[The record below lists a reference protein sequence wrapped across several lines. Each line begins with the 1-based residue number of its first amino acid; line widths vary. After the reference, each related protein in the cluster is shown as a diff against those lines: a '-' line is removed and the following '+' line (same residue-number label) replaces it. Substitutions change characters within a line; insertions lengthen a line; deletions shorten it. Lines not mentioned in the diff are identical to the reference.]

1 VLPQIQPRSRLAKA
15 RQQQIP
21 GFKEE
26 MVMRLFKT
34 LFCLGVICWLVSP
47 SFAQN
52 GTQSVKVIRF
62 GKLIDGTGKILTNAL
77 VVVKGDRIESVSS
90 AGSQTPSGAQV
101 IDLSSYT
108 GMPGIID
115 AHTHLTYWRDK
126 NWTANPNTEIGK
138 LLPQELIFLAQENAR
153 KCIEIGVTTARD
165 LAASNYSD
173 LAMRNLINRGVMV
186 GPRMFVAGPA
196 MSAGGPVP
204 RYGQIYPWVVPN
216 QGEASGVPEVIRLV
230 RQELDA
236 GADLIKMFG
245 STGGF
250 NDVETHQTFTLEEM
264 QAAVEAAHTMGK
276 RIAIHSYGPEGARD
290 AVKAGGD
297 TLEHAINVDDATF
310 AEMVRKK
317 IVYVPTVYHNMWYV
331 ENYKEFGWPESDN
344 QKILA
349 YEHAS
354 EETTRRAIKAGVRIA
369 MGSDAVYELFG
380 HNTEE
385 LTYLVKSGMTPEQAI
400 AAATVNGAAA
410 LGMEK
415 DLGVVTPGHYA
426 DLVAVQGDPLTDI
439 SVVVHNVRWV
449 MKGGEVVSDK
459 TNPAMH

>member
-1 VLPQIQPRSRLAKA
+1 MGYRQGLIMRIYKMMLSLLAIFWA
-15 RQQQIP
+15 
-21 GFKEE
+21 
-26 MVMRLFKT
+26 
-34 LFCLGVICWLVSP
+34 VS
-47 SFAQN
+47 SFAQ
-52 GTQSVKVIRF
+52 TDTRSVKVIRF
-62 GKLIDGTGKILTNAL
+62 GKLIDGTGKVLTNAL
-77 VVVKGDRIESVSS
+77 VVVKGDRIETVSS
-90 AGSQTPSGAQV
+90 GGSQIPSGAQM

-108 GMPGIID
+108 GMPGMID
-115 AHTHLTYWRDK
+115 VHTHMTYWRDK
-126 NWTANPNTEIGK
+126 NSHANPNEEIAK
-138 LLPQELIFLAQENAR
+138 FLPQELVFLAQENAR

-165 LAASNYSD
+165 LAARNYSD
-173 LAMRNLINRGVMV
+173 IAMRNLINRGAMV

-196 MSAGGPVP
+196 MFAGVPVP
-204 RYGQIYPWVVPN
+204 RYDRVYPWVVPAE
-216 QGEASGVPEVIRLV
+216 GEASGVQEVINLV
-230 RQELDA
+230 RQEFGA
-236 GADLIKMFG
+236 GVDLIKMFG

-250 NDVETHQTFTLEEM
+250 NDVETYQTYTLAEM
-264 QAAVEAAHTMGK
+264 QAAVETVHTMGK

-297 TLEHAINVDDATF
+297 TLEHAINIDDATL

-415 DLGVVTPGHYA
+415 DLGAVTPGHYA
-426 DLVAVQGDPLTDI
+426 DLVAVQGDPLVDI
-439 SVVVHNVRWV
+439 SVVLHNVRWV
-449 MKGGEVVSDK
+449 MKGGEVLADK
-459 TNPAMH
+459 TNTAGH

>member
-1 VLPQIQPRSRLAKA
+1 MRIFKIMLSLLP
-15 RQQQIP
+15 
-21 GFKEE
+21 
-26 MVMRLFKT
+26 
-34 LFCLGVICWLVSP
+34 ICWAVS
-47 SFAQN
+47 SFSQID
-52 GTQSVKVIRF
+52 TRSVKVIRF
-62 GKLIDGTGKILTNAL
+62 GKLIDGTGKVLTNAL
-77 VVVKGDRIESVSS
+77 VMVKGDRIETVSS
-90 AGSQTPSGAQV
+90 GSSQIPSGAQL

-108 GMPGIID
+108 GMPGMID
-115 AHTHLTYWRDK
+115 VHTHMTYWRDK
-126 NWTANPNTEIGK
+126 NSHANPNEEIAK
-138 LLPQELIFLAQENAR
+138 FLPQELVFLAQENAR

-165 LAASNYSD
+165 LAARNYSD
-173 LAMRNLINRGVMV
+173 IAMRNLINRGAMV

-196 MSAGGPVP
+196 MFAGVPVP
-204 RYGQIYPWVVPN
+204 RYDRVYPWVVPN
-216 QGEASGVPEVIRLV
+216 QGEASGVPEVINLV
-230 RQELDA
+230 RQEFGA
-236 GADLIKMFG
+236 GVDLIKMFG

-250 NDVETHQTFTLEEM
+250 NDVETYQTYTLEEM
-264 QAAVEAAHTMGK
+264 QAAVETVHTMGK

-297 TLEHAINVDDATF
+297 TLEHAINIDDTTL

-317 IVYVPTVYHNMWYV
+317 IVYVPTVYHNVWYV

-415 DLGVVTPGHYA
+415 DLGAVTPGHYA
-426 DLVAVQGDPLTDI
+426 DLVAVQGDPLVDI
-439 SVVVHNVRWV
+439 GVVLHNVRWV
-449 MKGGEVVSDK
+449 MKGGEVLADK
-459 TNPAMH
+459 TSTSTH

>member
-1 VLPQIQPRSRLAKA
+1 MRTSRVLPFLLALCFTGCPVFGQADTQNVKA
-15 RQQQIP
+15 
-21 GFKEE
+21 
-26 MVMRLFKT
+26 
-34 LFCLGVICWLVSP
+34 
-47 SFAQN
+47 
-52 GTQSVKVIRF
+52 IRF
-62 GKLIDGTGKILTNAL
+62 GKLIDGTGKVLTNPI
-77 VVVKGDRIESVSS
+77 VIVKGDRIQSILS
-90 AGSQTPSGAQV
+90 GDSQTPNGAQV
-101 IDLSSYT
+101 IDLSAFT
-108 GMPGIID
+108 GMPGMID
-115 AHTHLTYWRDK
+115 AHTHLTYWWDK
-126 NWTANPNTEIGK
+126 NPRKNPNAEVASI
-138 LLPQELIFLAQENAR
+138 LPQELVFLAQENAR
-153 KCIEIGVTTARD
+153 KCIEIGVTTVRD
-165 LAASNYSD
+165 LAAGNYSD
-173 LAMRNLINRGVMV
+173 MAMRNLINRGAMV

-204 RYGQIYPWVVPN
+204 RYGEVFPWVVPN

-230 RQELDA
+230 RQELGA

-250 NDVETHQTFTLEEM
+250 NDVETYQTFTFEEM
-264 QAAVEAAHTMGK
+264 RAAVETTHTMGK

-290 AVKAGGD
+290 AVRAGGD
-297 TLEHAINVDDATF
+297 TLEHAINIDDATF

-317 IVYVPTVYHNMWYV
+317 IIYVPTVYHNVWYV
-331 ENYKEFGWPESDN
+331 ENYKEFDWPESDN

-415 DLGVVTPGHYA
+415 DLGEATPGHYA
-426 DLVAVQGDPLTDI
+426 DLVAVEGNPLLDI
-439 SVVVHNVRWV
+439 SVAVHNVRWV
-449 MKGGEVVSDK
+449 MKGGAVLVNKVD
-459 TNPAMH
+459 AAAH

>member
-1 VLPQIQPRSRLAKA
+1 MRLSKVLPLLLTLCFACPIFGQVDTEDVKA
-15 RQQQIP
+15 
-21 GFKEE
+21 
-26 MVMRLFKT
+26 
-34 LFCLGVICWLVSP
+34 
-47 SFAQN
+47 
-52 GTQSVKVIRF
+52 IRF
-62 GKLIDGTGKILTNAL
+62 GKLINGIGKVSTNAI
-77 VVVKGDRIESVSS
+77 VIVKGNRIQSILS
-90 AGSQTPSGAQV
+90 GDSQIPKGAQV
-101 IDLSSYT
+101 INLSAFT
-108 GMPGIID
+108 GMPGMID
-115 AHTHLTYWRDK
+115 AHTHLTYWWDRNSRK
-126 NWTANPNTEIGK
+126 NPNAEVASM
-138 LLPQELIFLAQENAR
+138 LPQELVFLAQENAR
-153 KCIEIGVTTARD
+153 KCIEIGVTTVRD
-165 LAASNYSD
+165 LAAGNYSD
-173 LAMRNLINRGVMV
+173 IAMRNLINRGAMV

-204 RYGQIYPWVVPN
+204 RYGEVFPWVVPN

-230 RQELDA
+230 RQELGA

-250 NDVETHQTFTLEEM
+250 NDVETYQTFTLEEM
-264 QAAVEAAHTMGK
+264 QAAVEITHTMGK

-290 AVKAGGD
+290 AVRAGGD
-297 TLEHAINVDDATF
+297 TLEHAINIDDATF

-317 IVYVPTVYHNMWYV
+317 IIYVPTVYHNVWYI

-415 DLGVVTPGHYA
+415 DLGEVTPGHYA
-426 DLVAVQGDPLTDI
+426 DLVAVQGDPLSDI

-449 MKGGEVVSDK
+449 MKGGEVLVNKIDSV
-459 TNPAMH
+459 AH

>member
-1 VLPQIQPRSRLAKA
+1 MQISKVLPLLLMLCFAGCPIFGQVDTQDVKA
-15 RQQQIP
+15 
-21 GFKEE
+21 
-26 MVMRLFKT
+26 
-34 LFCLGVICWLVSP
+34 
-47 SFAQN
+47 
-52 GTQSVKVIRF
+52 IRF
-62 GKLIDGTGKILTNAL
+62 GKLIDGTGKVSTNAI
-77 VVVKGDRIESVSS
+77 VIVRGDRIQSISS
-90 AGSQTPSGAQV
+90 GDTQIPKGARV
-101 IDLSSYT
+101 INLSAFT
-108 GMPGIID
+108 GMPGMID
-115 AHTHLTYWRDK
+115 AHTHLTYWWDK
-126 NWTANPNTEIGK
+126 NPRKNPNAEVASM
-138 LLPQELIFLAQENAR
+138 LPQELVFLAQENAR
-153 KCIEIGVTTARD
+153 KCIEIGVTTVRDMAAR
-165 LAASNYSD
+165 NYSD
-173 LAMRNLINRGVMV
+173 IAMRNLINRGAMV

-204 RYGQIYPWVVPN
+204 RYGEVFPWVVPN

-230 RQELDA
+230 RQELGA
-236 GADLIKMFG
+236 GADFIKMFG

-250 NDVETHQTFTLEEM
+250 NEVETYQTFTLEEM
-264 QAAVEAAHTMGK
+264 QAAVETTHTMGK

-290 AVKAGGD
+290 AVRAGGD

-317 IVYVPTVYHNMWYV
+317 IVYVPTVYHNVWYM

-385 LTYLVKSGMTPEQAI
+385 LTYLVKSGMTPAQAI

-415 DLGVVTPGHYA
+415 DLGEVTPGHYA
-426 DLVAVQGDPLTDI
+426 DLVAVEGDPLSDI
-439 SVVVHNVRWV
+439 SVAVHNVRWV
-449 MKGGEVVSDK
+449 MKGGEVLVNK
-459 TNPAMH
+459 TDSVAH

>member
-1 VLPQIQPRSRLAKA
+1 MRTSKVLPFLLALCFTGCPAFGQADTQNVKA
-15 RQQQIP
+15 
-21 GFKEE
+21 
-26 MVMRLFKT
+26 
-34 LFCLGVICWLVSP
+34 
-47 SFAQN
+47 
-52 GTQSVKVIRF
+52 IRF
-62 GKLIDGTGKILTNAL
+62 GRLIDGTGKVLTNPI
-77 VVVKGDRIESVSS
+77 VIVKGDRIQSVLR
-90 AGSQTPSGAQV
+90 GDSQTPQGAQV
-101 IDLSSYT
+101 IDLSAFT
-108 GMPGIID
+108 GMPGMID
-115 AHTHLTYWRDK
+115 AHTHLTYWWDK
-126 NWTANPNTEIGK
+126 NPRKNPNAEVASM
-138 LLPQELIFLAQENAR
+138 LPQELVFLAQENAR
-153 KCIEIGVTTARD
+153 KCIEIGVTTVRD
-165 LAASNYSD
+165 LAAGNYSD
-173 LAMRNLINRGVMV
+173 IAMRNLINRGAMV

-204 RYGQIYPWVVPN
+204 RYGEVFPWVVPN

-230 RQELDA
+230 RQELGA

-250 NDVETHQTFTLEEM
+250 NEVETNQTFTLEEM
-264 QAAVEAAHTMGK
+264 QAAVQTTHTMGK

-297 TLEHAINVDDATF
+297 TLEHAINIDDATF
-310 AEMVRKK
+310 AEMIRKK
-317 IVYVPTVYHNMWYV
+317 IIYVPTVYHNVWYV
-331 ENYKEFGWPESDN
+331 ENYKEFDWPESDN

-415 DLGVVTPGHYA
+415 DLGEVTPGHYA
-426 DLVAVQGDPLTDI
+426 DLVAVEGNPLSDI
-439 SVVVHNVRWV
+439 GVAVHNVRWV
-449 MKGGEVVSDK
+449 MKGGAVLVNKIDA
-459 TNPAMH
+459 PAH

>member
-1 VLPQIQPRSRLAKA
+1 MRTSKVLPLLLALCFTGCPVFGQADTQNVKA
-15 RQQQIP
+15 
-21 GFKEE
+21 
-26 MVMRLFKT
+26 
-34 LFCLGVICWLVSP
+34 
-47 SFAQN
+47 
-52 GTQSVKVIRF
+52 IRF
-62 GKLIDGTGKILTNAL
+62 GKLIDGTGKVLTNPI
-77 VVVKGDRIESVSS
+77 VIVKGDRIQSILS
-90 AGSQTPSGAQV
+90 ADSQTPKGAQV
-101 IDLSSYT
+101 INLSALT
-108 GMPGIID
+108 GMPGMVD

-126 NWTANPNTEIGK
+126 NSRKNPNVEITSM
-138 LLPQELIFLAQENAR
+138 LPQELVFLAQENAR
-153 KCIEIGVTTARD
+153 KCIEIGVTTVRD
-165 LAASNYSD
+165 LAAGNYSD
-173 LAMRNLINRGVMV
+173 IAMRNLINRGAMV

-204 RYGQIYPWVVPN
+204 RYGEVFPWVVPN

-230 RQELDA
+230 RQELGA
-236 GADLIKMFG
+236 GADFIKMFG

-250 NDVETHQTFTLEEM
+250 NDVETYQTFTLEEM
-264 QAAVEAAHTMGK
+264 QAAVETTHTMGK

-290 AVKAGGD
+290 AVRAGGD
-297 TLEHAINVDDATF
+297 TLEHAINIDDPTF

-317 IVYVPTVYHNMWYV
+317 IIYVPTVYHNVWYI

-415 DLGVVTPGHYA
+415 DLGEVTAGHYA
-426 DLVAVQGDPLTDI
+426 DLVAVEGDPLSDI
-439 SVVVHNVRWV
+439 SVAVHNVLWV
-449 MKGGEVVSDK
+449 MKGGEVLVNK
-459 TNPAMH
+459 TDSVAH

>member
-1 VLPQIQPRSRLAKA
+1 MRTSKVLPFLLALCFTGCPVFGQADTQNVKA
-15 RQQQIP
+15 
-21 GFKEE
+21 
-26 MVMRLFKT
+26 
-34 LFCLGVICWLVSP
+34 
-47 SFAQN
+47 
-52 GTQSVKVIRF
+52 IRF
-62 GKLIDGTGKILTNAL
+62 GKLIDGTGKVLTNPI
-77 VVVKGDRIESVSS
+77 VIVKGDRIQSILS
-90 AGSQTPSGAQV
+90 GDSQTPNGAQV
-101 IDLSSYT
+101 IDLSAFT
-108 GMPGIID
+108 GMPGMID
-115 AHTHLTYWRDK
+115 AHTHMTYWWDK
-126 NWTANPNTEIGK
+126 NPRKNPNAEVASM
-138 LLPQELIFLAQENAR
+138 LPQELVFLAQENAR
-153 KCIEIGVTTARD
+153 KCIEIGVTTVRD
-165 LAASNYSD
+165 LAAGNYSD
-173 LAMRNLINRGVMV
+173 MAMRNLINRGAMV

-204 RYGQIYPWVVPN
+204 RYGEVFPWVVPN

-230 RQELDA
+230 RQELGA

-250 NDVETHQTFTLEEM
+250 NDVETYQTFTFEEM
-264 QAAVEAAHTMGK
+264 RAAVETTHTMGK

-290 AVKAGGD
+290 AVRAGGD
-297 TLEHAINVDDATF
+297 TLEHAINIDDATF

-317 IVYVPTVYHNMWYV
+317 IIYVPTVYHNVWYV
-331 ENYKEFGWPESDN
+331 ENYKEFDWPESDN

-415 DLGVVTPGHYA
+415 DLGEATPGHYA
-426 DLVAVQGDPLTDI
+426 DLVAVEGNPLLDI
-439 SVVVHNVRWV
+439 SVAVHNVRWV
-449 MKGGEVVSDK
+449 MKGGAVLVNKVD
-459 TNPAMH
+459 AAAH

>member
-1 VLPQIQPRSRLAKA
+1 MRTSKVLPFLLALCFTGCPVFGQADTQNVKA
-15 RQQQIP
+15 
-21 GFKEE
+21 
-26 MVMRLFKT
+26 
-34 LFCLGVICWLVSP
+34 
-47 SFAQN
+47 
-52 GTQSVKVIRF
+52 IRF
-62 GKLIDGTGKILTNAL
+62 GKLIDGTGKVLTNPI
-77 VVVKGDRIESVSS
+77 VIVKGDRIQSILS
-90 AGSQTPSGAQV
+90 GDSQTPNGAQV
-101 IDLSSYT
+101 IDLSAFT
-108 GMPGIID
+108 GMPGMID
-115 AHTHLTYWRDK
+115 AHTHLTYWWDK
-126 NWTANPNTEIGK
+126 NPRKNPNAEVASI
-138 LLPQELIFLAQENAR
+138 LPQELVFLAQENAR
-153 KCIEIGVTTARD
+153 KCIEIGVTTVRD
-165 LAASNYSD
+165 LAAGNYSD
-173 LAMRNLINRGVMV
+173 MAMRNLINRGAMV

-204 RYGQIYPWVVPN
+204 RYGEVFPWVVPN

-230 RQELDA
+230 RQELGA

-250 NDVETHQTFTLEEM
+250 NDVETYQTFTFEEM
-264 QAAVEAAHTMGK
+264 RAAVETTHTMGK

-290 AVKAGGD
+290 AVRAGGD
-297 TLEHAINVDDATF
+297 TLEHAINIDDATF

-317 IVYVPTVYHNMWYV
+317 IIYVPTVYHNVWYV
-331 ENYKEFGWPESDN
+331 ENYKEFDWPESDN

-415 DLGVVTPGHYA
+415 DLGEATPGHYA
-426 DLVAVQGDPLTDI
+426 DLVAVEGNPLLDI
-439 SVVVHNVRWV
+439 SVAVHNVRWV
-449 MKGGEVVSDK
+449 MKGGAVLVNKVD
-459 TNPAMH
+459 AVAH

>member
-1 VLPQIQPRSRLAKA
+1 MHEWHFEKTVRNRRLK
-15 RQQQIP
+15 P
-21 GFKEE
+21 EWF
-26 MVMRLFKT
+26 
-34 LFCLGVICWLVSP
+34 
-47 SFAQN
+47 
-52 GTQSVKVIRF
+52 
-62 GKLIDGTGKILTNAL
+62 
-77 VVVKGDRIESVSS
+77 
-90 AGSQTPSGAQV
+90 SGRK
-101 IDLSSYT
+101 YT

-115 AHTHLTYWRDK
+115 VHTHLTYWRDK
-126 NWTANPNTEIGK
+126 NSQANPNAEIAR
-138 LLPQELIFLAQENAR
+138 LLPQELVFLAQENAR
-153 KCIEIGVTTARD
+153 KCLDIGVTTARD

-173 LAMRNLINRGVMV
+173 IAMRNLINRGAMA

-204 RYGQIYPWVVPN
+204 RYGEVFPWTVPSLR
-216 QGEASGVPEVIRLV
+216 QASGVPEVIRLV
-230 RQELDA
+230 RQEIGA

-250 NDVETHQTFTLEEM
+250 NDVETYQTFMFEEM
-264 QAAVEAAHTMGK
+264 QAAVEATHTMGK

-290 AVKAGGD
+290 AVKAGAD
-297 TLEHAINVDDATF
+297 TLEHAINIDDATL

-317 IVYVPTVYHNMWYV
+317 IVYVPTVYHNIWYI

-385 LTYLVKSGMTPEQAI
+385 LTYLVKSGMTPGQAI
-400 AAATVNGAAA
+400 TAATVNGAAA

-415 DLGVVTPGHYA
+415 DLGEVTPGHYA
-426 DLVAVQGDPLTDI
+426 DLVAVQGDPLADI
-439 SVVVHNVRWV
+439 RVIVHNVRWV
-449 MKGGEVVSDK
+449 MKGGEVVTDK
-459 TNPAMH
+459 TKSATH

>member
-1 VLPQIQPRSRLAKA
+1 
-15 RQQQIP
+15 
-21 GFKEE
+21 
-26 MVMRLFKT
+26 
-34 LFCLGVICWLVSP
+34 
-47 SFAQN
+47 
-52 GTQSVKVIRF
+52 
-62 GKLIDGTGKILTNAL
+62 LIDGTGKVLTNPI
-77 VVVKGDRIESVSS
+77 VIVKGDRIQSILS
-90 AGSQTPSGAQV
+90 GDSQTPNGAQV
-101 IDLSSYT
+101 IDLSAFT
-108 GMPGIID
+108 GMPGMID
-115 AHTHLTYWRDK
+115 AHTHMTYWWDK
-126 NWTANPNTEIGK
+126 NPRKNPNAEVASM
-138 LLPQELIFLAQENAR
+138 LPQELVFLAQENAR
-153 KCIEIGVTTARD
+153 KCIEIGVTAVRD
-165 LAASNYSD
+165 LAAGNYSD
-173 LAMRNLINRGVMV
+173 MAMRNLINRGAMV

-204 RYGQIYPWVVPN
+204 RYGEVFPWVVPN

-230 RQELDA
+230 RQELGA

-250 NDVETHQTFTLEEM
+250 NDVETYQTFTFEEM
-264 QAAVEAAHTMGK
+264 RAAVETTHTMGK

-290 AVKAGGD
+290 AVRAGGD
-297 TLEHAINVDDATF
+297 TLEHAINIDDATF

-317 IVYVPTVYHNMWYV
+317 IIYVPTVYHNVWYV
-331 ENYKEFGWPESDN
+331 ENYKEFDWPESDN

-415 DLGVVTPGHYA
+415 DLGEATPGHYA
-426 DLVAVQGDPLTDI
+426 DLVAVEGNPLLDI
-439 SVVVHNVRWV
+439 SVAVHNVRWV
-449 MKGGEVVSDK
+449 MKGGAVLVNKVD
-459 TNPAMH
+459 AVAH

>member
-1 VLPQIQPRSRLAKA
+1 MD
-15 RQQQIP
+15 
-21 GFKEE
+21 FKEG
-26 MVMRLFKT
+26 MFMRLRKAL
-34 LFCLGVICWLVSP
+34 LFLMIASWASSP
-47 SFAQN
+47 SFAQTSPQN
-52 GTQSVKVIRF
+52 VKAIRF
-62 GKLIDGTGKILTNAL
+62 GKLIDGTGKVLTNAL
-77 VVVKGDRIESVSS
+77 VIVRGDRIESV
-90 AGSQTPSGAQV
+90 GSGASQIPEGAQV
-101 IDLSSYT
+101 IDMSAYT

-115 AHTHLTYWRDK
+115 AHTHMTYWRDK
-126 NWTANPNTEIGK
+126 KVQTDPNEAIGK
-138 LLPQELIFLAQENAR
+138 LLPQELVFLAQENAR
-153 KCIEIGVTTARD
+153 NSVEIGLTTVRD
-165 LAASNYSD
+165 MAASNYSD
-173 LAMRNLINRGVMV
+173 LAMRNLINRGAMV

-196 MSAGGPVP
+196 MEAGGPVP
-204 RYGQIYPWVVPN
+204 RYGNVNPWVFPG
-216 QGEASGVPEVIRLV
+216 QGQASGVAEVVRLV

-236 GADLIKMFG
+236 GTDLIKMFG

-250 NDVETHQTFTLEEM
+250 NDVETHQTFTFEEM
-264 QAAVEAAHTMGK
+264 QAAVEITHTMGK

-290 AVKAGGD
+290 AVKAGAD
-297 TLEHAINVDDATF
+297 TLEHAINIDDATL

-317 IVYVPTVYHNMWYV
+317 TVYVPTVYHNIWYV

-415 DLGVVTPGHYA
+415 DLGSATPGHYA

-449 MKGGEVVSDK
+449 MKGGEVLVDK
-459 TNPAMH
+459 TKPATH

>member
-1 VLPQIQPRSRLAKA
+1 MRISKVLPFLLTLCFACPVFGQADTQNVKA
-15 RQQQIP
+15 
-21 GFKEE
+21 
-26 MVMRLFKT
+26 
-34 LFCLGVICWLVSP
+34 
-47 SFAQN
+47 
-52 GTQSVKVIRF
+52 IRF
-62 GKLIDGTGKILTNAL
+62 GKLIDGTGKVLTNPI
-77 VVVKGDRIESVSS
+77 VIVKGDRIQSILSGD
-90 AGSQTPSGAQV
+90 AQTPSGAQV
-101 IDLSSYT
+101 INLSAFT
-108 GMPGIID
+108 GMPGMID
-115 AHTHLTYWRDK
+115 AHTHLTYWWDK
-126 NWTANPNTEIGK
+126 NPRKNPNAEVASM
-138 LLPQELIFLAQENAR
+138 LPQELVFLAQENAR
-153 KCIEIGVTTARD
+153 KCIEIGVTTVRD
-165 LAASNYSD
+165 LAAGNYSD
-173 LAMRNLINRGVMV
+173 IAMRNLINRGAMV

-204 RYGQIYPWVVPN
+204 RYGEVFPWVVPN

-230 RQELDA
+230 RQELGA

-250 NDVETHQTFTLEEM
+250 NDVETYQTFTLEEM
-264 QAAVEAAHTMGK
+264 QAAVETTHTMGK

-297 TLEHAINVDDATF
+297 TLEHAINIDDATF

-317 IVYVPTVYHNMWYV
+317 IIYVPTVYHNVWYM

-349 YEHAS
+349 YERAS

-415 DLGVVTPGHYA
+415 DLGTVTPGHYA
-426 DLVAVQGDPLTDI
+426 DLVAVEGNPLSDI
-439 SVVVHNVRWV
+439 SVAVHNVRWV
-449 MKGGEVVSDK
+449 MKGGEVLVNKID
-459 TNPAMH
+459 AVAH

>member
-1 VLPQIQPRSRLAKA
+1 MRTSKVLPFLLALCFTGCPVFGQADTQNVKA
-15 RQQQIP
+15 
-21 GFKEE
+21 
-26 MVMRLFKT
+26 
-34 LFCLGVICWLVSP
+34 
-47 SFAQN
+47 
-52 GTQSVKVIRF
+52 IRF
-62 GKLIDGTGKILTNAL
+62 GKLIDGTGKVLTNPI
-77 VVVKGDRIESVSS
+77 VIVKGDRIQSILS
-90 AGSQTPSGAQV
+90 GDSQTPNGAQV
-101 IDLSSYT
+101 IDLSAFT
-108 GMPGIID
+108 GMPGMID
-115 AHTHLTYWRDK
+115 AHTHLTYWWDK
-126 NWTANPNTEIGK
+126 NPRKNPNAEVASM
-138 LLPQELIFLAQENAR
+138 LPQELVFLAQENAR
-153 KCIEIGVTTARD
+153 KCIEIGVTTVRD
-165 LAASNYSD
+165 LAAGNYSD
-173 LAMRNLINRGVMV
+173 IAMRNLINRGAMV

-204 RYGQIYPWVVPN
+204 RYGEVFPWVVPN

-230 RQELDA
+230 RQELGA

-250 NDVETHQTFTLEEM
+250 NDVETYQTFTFEEM
-264 QAAVEAAHTMGK
+264 RAAVETTHTMGK

-290 AVKAGGD
+290 AVRAGGD
-297 TLEHAINVDDATF
+297 TLEHAINIDDATF

-317 IVYVPTVYHNMWYV
+317 IIYVPTVYHNVWYV
-331 ENYKEFGWPESDN
+331 ENYKEFDWPESDN

-415 DLGVVTPGHYA
+415 DLGEATPGHYA
-426 DLVAVQGDPLTDI
+426 DLVAVEGNPLLDI
-439 SVVVHNVRWV
+439 SVAVHNVRWV
-449 MKGGEVVSDK
+449 MKGGAVLVNKVD
-459 TNPAMH
+459 AVAH

>member
-1 VLPQIQPRSRLAKA
+1 MDS
-15 RQQQIP
+15 
-21 GFKEE
+21 EE
-26 MVMRLFKT
+26 RMFMRLSKAP
-34 LFCLGVICWLVSP
+34 LFLMIICWAFSP
-47 SFAQN
+47 SFAQTS
-52 GTQSVKVIRF
+52 TQNVKAIRF
-62 GKLIDGTGKILTNAL
+62 GKLIDGTGKVLTNAL
-77 VVVKGDRIESVSS
+77 VIVKGDRIESASS
-90 AGSQTPSGAQV
+90 GGSQIPSGAQV
-101 IDLSSYT
+101 IDMSSYT
-108 GMPGIID
+108 GMPGMID
-115 AHTHLTYWRDK
+115 VHTHMAYWRDK
-126 NWTANPNTEIGK
+126 KSQSNPNVEIER
-138 LLPQELIFLAQENAR
+138 LLPQELVFLAQENAR

-165 LAASNYSD
+165 LAARNYSD
-173 LAMRNLINRGVMV
+173 IAMRNLINRGAMV

-196 MSAGGPVP
+196 MMAGGPVP
-204 RYGQIYPWVVPN
+204 RYGNVYPWAAPN
-216 QGEASGVPEVIRLV
+216 QGEASGVAEVIRLV
-230 RQELDA
+230 RQELNA

-250 NDVETHQTFTLEEM
+250 NEVETYQTFTLEEM
-264 QAAVEAAHTMGK
+264 QAAVETTHTMGK

-297 TLEHAINVDDATF
+297 TIEHAINIEDATL

-317 IVYVPTVYHNMWYV
+317 IVYVPTVYHNIWYV
-331 ENYKEFGWPESDN
+331 ENYREFGWPESDN
-344 QKILA
+344 QKILV

-415 DLGVVTPGHYA
+415 DLGWATPGHYA

-449 MKGGEVVSDK
+449 MKGGEVLVDK
-459 TNPAMH
+459 TNPATH

>member
-1 VLPQIQPRSRLAKA
+1 MRIARIFPFALACCIA
-15 RQQQIP
+15 CP
-21 GFKEE
+21 
-26 MVMRLFKT
+26 V
-34 LFCLGVICWLVSP
+34 
-47 SFAQN
+47 FAQD
-52 GTQSVKVIRF
+52 TQNVKAIRF
-62 GKLIDGTGKILTNAL
+62 GRLIDGTGKVLTNAI
-77 VVVKGDRIESVSS
+77 VIVKGERVQGVVSED
-90 AGSQTPSGAQV
+90 SQIPKGAQV
-101 IDLSSYT
+101 INLSAYT
-108 GMPGIID
+108 GMPGMID
-115 AHTHLTYWRDK
+115 AHTHLTYWWDK
-126 NWTANPNTEIGK
+126 NPRTNPNAEVAS
-138 LLPQELIFLAQENAR
+138 LLPQELVFLAQENAR
-153 KCIEIGVTTARD
+153 KCVEIGVTTVRD
-165 LAASNYSD
+165 LAAGNYSD
-173 LAMRNLINRGVMV
+173 LAMRNLINRGAMV

-204 RYGQIYPWVVPN
+204 RFGEVFPWVVPN

-250 NDVETHQTFTLEEM
+250 NDVETYQTFTLEEM
-264 QAAVEAAHTMGK
+264 QAAVETTHTMGK

-290 AVKAGGD
+290 AVRAGGD
-297 TLEHAINVDDATF
+297 TLEHAINIDDATF

-317 IVYVPTVYHNMWYV
+317 IVYVPTVYHNMWYI

-349 YEHAS
+349 YEKAS
-354 EETTRRAIKAGVRIA
+354 EATTRRAVKAGVRIA

-385 LTYLVKSGMTPEQAI
+385 LTYLVRSGMTPEQAI

-415 DLGVVTPGHYA
+415 DIGEVTPGHYA
-426 DLVAVQGDPLTDI
+426 DLVAVQGDPLADI

-449 MKGGEVVSDK
+449 MKGGEVLVNK
-459 TNPAMH
+459 TDSTAH

>member
-1 VLPQIQPRSRLAKA
+1 MRTSKVLPFLLALCFTGCPAFGQADTQNVKA
-15 RQQQIP
+15 
-21 GFKEE
+21 
-26 MVMRLFKT
+26 
-34 LFCLGVICWLVSP
+34 
-47 SFAQN
+47 
-52 GTQSVKVIRF
+52 IRF
-62 GKLIDGTGKILTNAL
+62 GKLIDGTGKVLTNPI
-77 VVVKGDRIESVSS
+77 VIVKGDRIQSVLS
-90 AGSQTPSGAQV
+90 GDSQAPDGAQV
-101 IDLSSYT
+101 INLSAFT
-108 GMPGIID
+108 GMPGMID
-115 AHTHLTYWRDK
+115 AHTHLTYWWDK
-126 NWTANPNTEIGK
+126 NPRKNPNAEVASM
-138 LLPQELIFLAQENAR
+138 LPQELVFLAQENAR
-153 KCIEIGVTTARD
+153 KCIEIGVTTVRD
-165 LAASNYSD
+165 LAAGNYSD
-173 LAMRNLINRGVMV
+173 IAMRNLINRGAMV

-204 RYGQIYPWVVPN
+204 RYGEVFPWVVPN

-230 RQELDA
+230 RQELGA

-250 NDVETHQTFTLEEM
+250 NEVETNQTFTLEEM
-264 QAAVEAAHTMGK
+264 QAAVQTTHTMGK

-297 TLEHAINVDDATF
+297 TLEHAINIDDATF
-310 AEMVRKK
+310 AEMIRKK
-317 IVYVPTVYHNMWYV
+317 IIYVPTVYHNVWYV
-331 ENYKEFGWPESDN
+331 ENYKEFDWPESDN

-415 DLGVVTPGHYA
+415 DLGEVTPGHYA
-426 DLVAVQGDPLTDI
+426 DLVAVEGNPLLDI
-439 SVVVHNVRWV
+439 SVAVHNVRWV
-449 MKGGEVVSDK
+449 MKGGAVLVNKID
-459 TNPAMH
+459 AAAH